1 MDALQPFKP
10 DRSGNCQL
18 SGFHL
23 YYEIYGECNPQKL
36 ILTQGA
42 FCTLKVFGAIG
53 YFLSKHCSV
62 LLYDSRGVRRSTAP
76 AKWPRP
82 TSDQLAEDA
91 ELLLQHVWPD
101 QKVHVFGAS
110 MGGMISQMLALRL
123 LRQNKISSLTLAVTT
138 LNTPFRII
146 APMFFIRA
154 YCWMFLAR
162 SPRHMA
168 KFLLARMLS
177 KEELAL
183 DVTTPEGTPTTLG
196 KAMLNTWLQDY
207 NEWYCIRDPVPSAA
221 HLNVVFSHSLQP
233 EQVTDLAGSG
243 LPILVI
249 IAKHDTLI
257 PVRVQYATARR
268 LNAHTMEL
276 DSGHMMA
283 SKVREVA
290 ERVWT
295 VIQMSISRL

>member
-1 MDALQPFKP
+1 
-10 DRSGNCQL
+10 
-18 SGFHL
+18 
-23 YYEIYGECNPQKL
+23 
-36 ILTQGA
+36 
-42 FCTLKVFGAIG
+42 
-53 YFLSKHCSV
+53 
-62 LLYDSRGVRRSTAP
+62 
-76 AKWPRP
+76 
-82 TSDQLAEDA
+82 
-91 ELLLQHVWPD
+91 
-101 QKVHVFGAS
+101 
-110 MGGMISQMLALRL
+110 MLV
-123 LRQNKISSLTLAVTT
+123 I
-138 LNTPFRII
+138 
-146 APMFFIRA
+146 
-154 YCWMFLAR
+154 C
-162 SPRHMA
+162 RHMA

-221 HLNVVFSHSLQP
+221 HVCLMPGPSFCPAGCWMYAIIALAGLHWTCCRQYSDAIYDVIRSVRTGRQSFRSQLSPLPTCPMSDKILPVQLNVVFSHSLQP